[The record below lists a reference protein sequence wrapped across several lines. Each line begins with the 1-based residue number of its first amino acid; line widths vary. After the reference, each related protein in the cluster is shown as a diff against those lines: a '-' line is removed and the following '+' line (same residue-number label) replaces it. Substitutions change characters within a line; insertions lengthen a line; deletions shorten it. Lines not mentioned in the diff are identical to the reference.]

1 MDASKKET
9 IGSTRQGDIRIRGFC
24 TPQEIR
30 TYRFDS
36 QFGTYAHYKSLYT
49 RKKSLEESADR
60 KDANVVLALENKKD
74 IIGFGVLAY
83 PDPGERWSSLGPEK
97 MMEIKALEVCRRWR
111 GTTVAKGILKML
123 LSHSEIEEKIDRVAV
138 MKNGSLKA
146 VGRLEEL
153 CEGMNIPLR
162 LYLTIHGKDEFL
174 EGLLMKE
181 GAVDIGYKNGYLLAS
196 IPREN
201 KLELISAI
209 MEEKDRFSDLSIREP
224 SLEEVFVGLH

>member
-1 MDASKKET
+1 MMDASQKET

-49 RKKSLEESADR
+49 RRESLEESADR

-97 MMEIKALEVCRRWR
+97 MMEIKALEVCRRRR
-111 GTTVAKGILKML
+111 GTKVAKGILKML
-123 LSHSEIEEKIDRVAV
+123 LSHTEIEEKIIY
-138 MKNGSLKA
+138 L
-146 VGRLEEL
+146 VGYSWTWDLDGTGQSALSYRNML
-153 CEGMNIPLR
+153 IR
-162 LYLTIHGKDEFL
+162 LYESFHFEEYQTNEPNICLKPENFFMGRIGETVTSEIITNFKWLRF
-174 EGLLMKE
+174 
-181 GAVDIGYKNGYLLAS
+181 DIYPNDAAS
-196 IPREN
+196 G
-201 KLELISAI
+201 S
-209 MEEKDRFSDLSIREP
+209 
-224 SLEEVFVGLH
+224 